1 MDEMSDIS
9 PYWTPKRQKILEW
22 LLSQAPSLAELY
34 QGAVQLLYDDL
45 SLPGRSRCIAHAVRE
60 IRNRLPEVVAGVKG
74 KYLDYK
80 TRLDD
85 IAKEWDRNGLP
96 LNEAMP
102 ISVEEMDIDSF
113 NIPVPHEVFWK
124 VASLI
129 KEHRETRER
138 PEETA
143 KRLFVALAP
152 ENEDLIDQLRPIII
166 RWLDITEWFIGRA
179 HDSGRTDS
187 ELIDD
192 EFVNNFN
199 SFEKMLGAL
208 IGELFFATTEELDEI
223 LEEANS

>member
-1 MDEMSDIS
+1 MDEMSDTS

-22 LLSQAPSLAELY
+22 LRNQAPSLAELY
-34 QGAVQLLYDDL
+34 QGAVQLLCDDPP
-45 SLPGRSRCIAHAVRE
+45 LPGRSRFIAHAVRE

-80 TRLDD
+80 TQLDD

-102 ISVEEMDIDSF
+102 ISAEEMYINSLD
-113 NIPVPHEVFWK
+113 IPVPHEVFRK

-129 KEHRETRER
+129 KEHKEARER

-143 KRLFVALAP
+143 KRMFVALAP
-152 ENEDLIDQLRPIII
+152 ENKDLIDQLRPVII

-192 EFVNNFN
+192 EFVNSFDF
-199 SFEKMLGAL
+199 FEKMLGAL
-208 IGELFFATTEELDEI
+208 IRDLFFATTEELDEI